1 MFCVVRIVGQF
12 CPELSRHCLVSDF
25 GRELLRIAEVDRVL
39 FVFGIYL
46 CFSISTMSNYHPSIS
61 TVWPRLHL
69 HEGIESTA
77 DLFVGHSVFL
87 AGDDVV
93 EPSLV
98 SHRGHFD

>member
-46 CFSISTMSNYHPSIS
+46 RFFNINHVQLSPIHFN
-61 TVWPRLHL
+61 RLAAA
-69 HEGIESTA
+69 S
-77 DLFVGHSVFL
+77 S
-87 AGDDVV
+87 
-93 EPSLV
+93 S
-98 SHRGHFD
+98 RGHRKHG